1 MNGNDRVLW
10 WAYSQFMQYR
20 NFNMIRY
27 LAHGS
32 PISPLLQ
39 IYLKVNFIPAKGKL
53 KFTETQLFSF
63 KKIKKSLCHSYVALW
78 ESWQSGLPCLPVCY
92 TSVYCKAPAASASHL
107 RGEGLA
113 TSPYTIFEQHI
124 FADFQ
129 YDSFGKSVWQT
140 LLHCVLHK
148 TCSYSQTLPQTKY
161 HEVSLI

>member
-20 NFNMIRY
+20 NFNMIRN

-39 IYLKVNFIPAKGKL
+39 IYLKVNFIPANRKL

-63 KKIKKSLCHSYVALW
+63 QKSPLIIRPWPCGNLGNLVYLVYRFVTRLFIAKPLLQVHHISEEKALPQVHTLFL
-78 ESWQSGLPCLPVCY
+78 SN
-92 TSVYCKAPAASASHL
+92 
-107 RGEGLA
+107 
-113 TSPYTIFEQHI
+113 IHI